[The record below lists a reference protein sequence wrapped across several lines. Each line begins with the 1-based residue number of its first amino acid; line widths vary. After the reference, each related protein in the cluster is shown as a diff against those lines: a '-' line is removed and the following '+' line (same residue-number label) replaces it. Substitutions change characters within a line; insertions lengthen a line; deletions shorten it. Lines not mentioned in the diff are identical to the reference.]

1 MSKPPAEG
9 KDDVSTKDKESVF
22 AKATTTVL
30 AWQHWRGFE
39 SRMSIKDLNEYHAL
53 VLCKATYRVDTS
65 KSEWILMYIYRDSAW
80 SNWIVYSRSI
90 SASIVH
96 LGNNVNSDSIHTFV
110 QKWFTSPDVIFT
122 LNPELDSNGNIT
134 KVITKQSCQFKFVDG
149 GVCKEAWE
157 EFVGTKPIEVVPKSK
172 LRK

>member
-1 MSKPPAEG
+1 M
-9 KDDVSTKDKESVF
+9 STKETEAVF
-22 AKATTTVL
+22 ARATTTVL

-39 SRMSIKDLNEYHAL
+39 SKMSIKDLNEYHAL

-65 KSEWILMYIYRDSAW
+65 KSEWILMYIYRDPAW
-80 SNWIVYSRSI
+80 SNWIVHSLDV

-96 LGNNVNSDSIHTFV
+96 LGNSLNSDSIHAFV

-122 LNPELDSNGNIT
+122 VNPELDSSGNIT
-134 KVITKQSCQFKFVDG
+134 KIITRQTCQFKFVGG
-149 GVCKEAWE
+149 GVCEEAWK

-172 LRK
+172 SRK